1 MLSHVQTQYHGLHQ
15 VGPPAMWL
23 PRRWTLLKLPIKEK
37 PLSLTATYKKQSHT
51 ETK

>member
-1 MLSHVQTQYHGLHQ
+1 MLSHVQTQYHGLHR

-37 PLSLTATYKKQSHT
+37 PLSLTATYKKPSHT